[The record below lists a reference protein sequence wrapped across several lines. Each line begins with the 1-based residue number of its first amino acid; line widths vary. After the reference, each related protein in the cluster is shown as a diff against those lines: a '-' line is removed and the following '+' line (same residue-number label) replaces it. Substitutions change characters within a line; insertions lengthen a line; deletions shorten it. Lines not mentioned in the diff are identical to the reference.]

1 MKKLDDAFSA
11 LYKGDNIVKLTELRY
26 IPRWIVILIDISI
39 ILLSIFLAYIL
50 LDRLRVQVNFPNH
63 RLEKRIILIAVNLLF
78 MFVFRTYA
86 GIIRHSTFFD
96 LFKIVLSS
104 GSTLVTLIFLN
115 FFIELLFDK
124 PLYLYP
130 TLFLYFFISISLMF
144 FFRMVTKQFFNILID
159 IKGASSKT
167 RVAVVGISDA
177 SVSLARAILHNPN
190 YPYRLEGFV
199 TKRSDSNKAVLLG
212 HKIYNSDYFFKNK
225 NITGKFDAV
234 LIIKEI
240 MSKQELEEWMTLA
253 LDHGLKVLKAPTL
266 SKMRDSDLVGGI
278 RQLQIEDL
286 LNRRPIKIENEEVT
300 RRHAGKSVLVTGGAG
315 SIGSE
320 IVRQVAQFSPSL
332 IVVLDQA
339 ESPLYELELELLEKF
354 PDQKFKFVLADISNS
369 YRLEK
374 IFELYHFS
382 MVYHAAAYKHVPLI
396 EENPHE
402 AIFVNVLGTKNVAL
416 LSKKYKVNR
425 FVMVSTDKAVN
436 PTNVMGAS
444 KRTAELFV
452 QSLQNTEG
460 NTTKFITTR
469 FGNVLGSN
477 GSVIPHFRKQIEKG
491 GPVTITHPDIIR
503 YFMTIP
509 EACELVLQAGTMGDG
524 GEIYVFDMGE
534 PVKIL
539 DLARRMIKLSGYI
552 PDEEIKIK
560 FIGLRPGEKLY
571 EELLS
576 NNATTVPTHH
586 EKIMIS
592 KDPYLGFEEIDL
604 LCKQIIKSAVKRD
617 KIQVVT
623 LLKAI
628 VPEFISNNSEFEL
641 LDIKDNDIIVMSDQ
655 SPSIQLSN
663 N

>member
-26 IPRWIVILIDISI
+26 IPRWIVIIIDISI

-115 FFIELLFDK
+115 FFIELLFSK

-167 RVAVVGISDA
+167 RVAVVGVSDA

-225 NITGKFDAV
+225 NITAKFDAV

-240 MSKQELEEWMTLA
+240 MPKQELEEWMTLA

-641 LDIKDNDIIVMSDQ
+641 LDIKDNEISVMSDQ
-655 SPSIQLSN
+655 SASIQLSN

>member
-26 IPRWIVILIDISI
+26 IPRWIVIIIDISI

-300 RRHAGKSVLVTGGAG
+300 RRHVGKSVLVTGGAG

-641 LDIKDNDIIVMSDQ
+641 LDIKDNDIIVMCEQ
-655 SPSIQLSN
+655 SSSIQLSN

>member
-1 MKKLDDAFSA
+1 MKKLKDAFTA
-11 LYKGDNIVKLTELRY
+11 LYNGDNILKLTELRY
-26 IPRWIVILIDISI
+26 IPRWIVVIIDITI
-39 ILLSIFLAYIL
+39 ILLSMFLSYL
-50 LDRLRVQVNFPNH
+50 FLDMLHVQVNFPYHN
-63 RLEKRIILIAVNLLF
+63 LEKRILVIAVNLLF
-78 MFVFRTYA
+78 MFIFKTYA

-96 LFKIVLSS
+96 FFKIVLSS
-104 GSTLVTLIFLN
+104 GGTLVTLVLVN
-115 FFIELLFDK
+115 LFTEAMLGK
-124 PLYLYP
+124 PLFLYP
-130 TLFLYFFISISLMF
+130 TLFLYFFVSVSMMF
-144 FFRMVTKQFFNILID
+144 FFRMIIKQFFNVLID
-159 IKGASSKT
+159 IKGSPSKT
-167 RVAVVGISDA
+167 RVAVVGVGDA

-190 YPYRLEGFV
+190 YPYRLTGFL

-212 HKIYNSDYFFKNK
+212 HKIYNIDYFFKNK
-225 NITGKFDAV
+225 KIFSQFDAV

-240 MSKQELEEWMTLA
+240 MTKRELEEWMTMA
-253 LDHGLKVLKAPTL
+253 LDHNLKVLKAPTV

-286 LNRRPIKIENEEVT
+286 LNRRTIKIKNEEVT
-300 RRHAGKSVLVTGGAG
+300 KRHFEKNVLVTGGAG
-315 SIGSE
+315 SIGCE
-320 IVRQVAQFSPSL
+320 IVHQVAQFQPSV

-354 PDQKFKFVLADISNS
+354 PDQKFKFVLADISNI

-374 IFELYHFS
+374 LFEQYQFS

-402 AIFVNVLGTKNVAL
+402 AIFVNVLGTKNVAA
-416 LSKKYKVNR
+416 LSKKYNVNR

-452 QSLQNTEG
+452 QSLQNSEN

-491 GPVTITHPDIIR
+491 GPITITHPDIIR

-539 DLARRMIKLSGYI
+539 DLAKRMIKLSGYT
-552 PDEEIKIK
+552 PDVDIKIK

-576 NNATTVPTHH
+576 DNATTIPTHH

-592 KDPYLGFEEIDL
+592 KDPVMEFNEIEF
-604 LCKQIIKSAVKRD
+604 LCKQIIKSAVKKD
-617 KIQVVT
+617 KVQVVK
-623 LLKAI
+623 LLKVI
-628 VPEFISNNSEFEL
+628 VPEFISNNSEFEV
-641 LDIKDNDIIVMSDQ
+641 LDNKEVTDDLNLNV
-655 SPSIQLSN
+655 IQ
-663 N
+663 

>member
-1 MKKLDDAFSA
+1 MKKLNDAFA
-11 LYKGDNIVKLTELRY
+11 TLYGGDNIVKITELRY
-26 IPRWIVILIDISI
+26 IPRWAVIIIDLLIIIAS
-39 ILLSIFLAYIL
+39 ILLSNIFIRNLSGKI
-50 LDRLRVQVNFPNH
+50 NFPEFA
-63 RLEKRIILIAVNLLF
+63 LKESLLLIAINILF
-78 MFVFRTYA
+78 MFVFKTFA

-96 LFKIVLSS
+96 FFKIILSS
-104 GSTLVTLIFLN
+104 GSTLLAALIFN
-115 FFIELLFDK
+115 YCIELYSHR
-124 PLYLYP
+124 PIYLYP
-130 TLFLYFFISISLMF
+130 SLFLFFLISVSLMF
-144 FFRMVTKQFFNILID
+144 FFRMVTKQFFNILLD
-159 IKGASSKT
+159 YKGGLKKI
-167 RVAVVGISDA
+167 RVAVVGVGDA
-177 SVSLARAILHNPN
+177 SVSLARAIMHNPN
-190 YPYRLEGFV
+190 YPYMLECFV
-199 TKRSDSNKAVLLG
+199 TKRSDSHKAVLLG
-212 HKIYNSDYFFKNK
+212 RKIYNSDRLFKNK
-225 NITGKFDAV
+225 NLINKIDAV

-240 MSKQELEEWMTLA
+240 MSKQELEEWMTLS
-253 LDHGLKVLKAPTL
+253 LDNGLKVLKAPTV
-266 SKMRDSDLVGGI
+266 SKMRDTDLVGGI

-286 LNRRPIKIENEEVT
+286 LNRRPIKIENLDVIK
-300 RRHAGKSVLVTGGAG
+300 RHSEKNILVTGGAG

-339 ESPLYELELELLEKF
+339 ESPLYELELELLERF

-374 IFELYHFS
+374 VFETYQFS

-402 AIFVNVLGTKNVAL
+402 AIFVNILGTRNVAT

-444 KRTAELFV
+444 KRVAELFV
-452 QSLQNTEG
+452 QSLQNLEG

-509 EACELVLQAGTMGDG
+509 EACELVLQAGTMGAG

-539 DLARRMIKLSGYI
+539 DLARRMIKLSGFK
-552 PDEEIKIK
+552 PDEDIKIK

-576 NNATTVPTHH
+576 DDATTVPTHH

-592 KDPYLGFEEIDL
+592 KDPTIDFEEVES
-604 LCKQIIKSAVKRD
+604 LCKKIIKSAVKRD
-617 KIQVVT
+617 KLQVVRI
-623 LLKAI
+623 LKTI
-628 VPEFISNNSEFEL
+628 VPEFISNNSEFEA
-641 LDIKDNDIIVMSDQ
+641 LDKENKDSFIEVTES
-655 SPSIQLSN
+655 
-663 N
+663 

>member
-1 MKKLDDAFSA
+1 MKKLNDAFNV
-11 LYKGDNIVKLTELRY
+11 LYNGDNIVKLTELRY
-26 IPRWIVILIDISI
+26 IPRWSVILIDISI
-39 ILLSIFLAYIL
+39 VLLSIFFSHFFLEKLHVRINFPQYIL
-50 LDRLRVQVNFPNH
+50 EQ
-63 RLEKRIILIAVNLLF
+63 KILLIGINMLF
-78 MFVFRTYA
+78 MFVFKTYA

-96 LFKIVLSS
+96 FFKIILSS
-104 GSTLVTLIFLN
+104 GSTLVTLLIINFL
-115 FFIELLFDK
+115 IEIWLGKSLF
-124 PLYLYP
+124 LYP
-130 TLFLYFFISISLMF
+130 YLFLYFFISVTVMF
-144 FFRMVTKQFFNILID
+144 LFRMFTKQFFNVLID
-159 IKGASSKT
+159 FKGSASKV
-167 RVAVVGISDA
+167 RVAVVGVGDA

-190 YPYRLEGFV
+190 YPYRLEGFL
-199 TKRSDSNKAVLLG
+199 TRRLDSHKALLLG
-212 HKIYNSDYFFKNK
+212 HKIYNIDKFCDNK
-225 NITGKFDAV
+225 PFMSQFDAV

-240 MSKQELEEWMTLA
+240 MSKQELEEWMTCA
-253 LDHGLKVLKAPTL
+253 LDNGLKVLKAPTL

-286 LNRRPIKIENEEVT
+286 LNRRPIKIENEEV
-300 RRHAGKSVLVTGGAG
+300 RKRHFEKNVLVTGGAG

-320 IVRQVAQFSPSL
+320 IVRQVAQFNPSL

-354 PDQKFKFVLADISNS
+354 PEQKFKFVLADISNS

-374 IFELYHFS
+374 IFEVYQFS

-402 AIFVNVLGTKNVAL
+402 AIFVNVLGTKNVAF

-452 QSLQNTEG
+452 QSLQNSEG
-460 NTTKFITTR
+460 NVTKFITTR

-509 EACELVLQAGTMGDG
+509 EACELVLQAGTMGGG

-539 DLARRMIKLSGYI
+539 DLARRMIRLSGYT
-552 PDEEIKIK
+552 PDVDIKIK

-576 NNATTVPTHH
+576 NNATTIPTHH

-592 KDPYLGFEEIDL
+592 KDPCVVFEEIDI
-604 LCKQIIKSAVKRD
+604 LCRQIIKSAVKRD

-628 VPEFISNNSEFEL
+628 VPEFISNNSQFEVLDKKSDALGQKEL
-641 LDIKDNDIIVMSDQ
+641 LTGEAEAG
-655 SPSIQLSN
+655 L
-663 N
+663 

>member
-1 MKKLDDAFSA
+1 MKKLNDAFA
-11 LYKGDNIVKLTELRY
+11 TLYKGDNIVKLTQLRY
-26 IPRWIVILIDISI
+26 IPRWIVILIDVSI
-39 ILLSIFLAYIL
+39 IFLSIFLSYIF

-63 RLEKRIILIAVNLLF
+63 RLEKRILLISVNLLF
-78 MFVFRTYA
+78 MFAFRTYA

-96 LFKIVLSS
+96 LFKILLSS
-104 GSTLVTLIFLN
+104 GSTLITVMSLN
-115 FFIELLFDK
+115 FIIELLLGK
-124 PLYLYP
+124 SLYLYP
-130 TLFLYFFISISLMF
+130 TLFLYFFISVSLMF

-159 IKGASSKT
+159 IKGATSKT
-167 RVAVVGISDA
+167 KVAVVGVSDA

-190 YPYRLEGFV
+190 YPYRLEGFI

-225 NITGKFDAV
+225 NIVSKFDAV

-240 MSKQELEEWMTLA
+240 MSKQEIEDWMTMA
-253 LDHGLKVLKAPTL
+253 LDNGLKVLKAPTL

-300 RRHAGKSVLVTGGAG
+300 KRHAGKNVLVTGGAG

-320 IVRQVAQFSPSL
+320 IVRQVAQFNPSL

-339 ESPLYELELELLEKF
+339 ESPLYELELELFEKF
-354 PDQKFKFVLADISNS
+354 PEQKFKFVLADISNS

-374 IFELYHFS
+374 IFELYQFS

-452 QSLQNTEG
+452 QSLQNSVG

-509 EACELVLQAGTMGDG
+509 EACELVLQAGTMGAG

-539 DLARRMIKLSGYI
+539 DLAKRMIKLSGFT
-552 PDEEIKIK
+552 PDVDIKIK

-592 KDPYLGFEEIDL
+592 KDPLMGFEQIEI
-604 LCKQIIKSAVKRD
+604 LCKQIVTSAVKRD
-617 KIQVVT
+617 KLEVVK
-623 LLKAI
+623 LLKDI
-628 VPEFISNNSEFEL
+628 VPEFISNNSEFEV
-641 LDIKDNDIIVMSDQ
+641 LDNKEMTNI
-655 SPSIQLSN
+655 SI
-663 N
+663 

>member
-26 IPRWIVILIDISI
+26 IPRWIVIIIDISI

-104 GSTLVTLIFLN
+104 GCTLVTLIFLN

-159 IKGASSKT
+159 IKGSSSKT
-167 RVAVVGISDA
+167 KVAVVGVSDA

-225 NITGKFDAV
+225 NITDKFDAV

-641 LDIKDNDIIVMSDQ
+641 LDIKDNEIIVMSDQ
-655 SPSIQLSN
+655 TPSIQLSN

>member
-1 MKKLDDAFSA
+1 MKKLHEAFNA
-11 LYKGDNIVKLTELRY
+11 LYNGDNIVKITKLRY
-26 IPRWIVILIDISI
+26 IPRWLVIIIDILIIFFS
-39 ILLSIFLAYIL
+39 ILLSRLFLRN
-50 LDRLRVQVNFPNH
+50 LDVKVNFP
-63 RLEKRIILIAVNLLF
+63 EYVVQKRILVIGINILF
-78 MFVFRTYA
+78 MYVFKTYA

-96 LFKIVLSS
+96 FFKIILSS
-104 GSTLVTLIFLN
+104 GSTLMSLLIIN
-115 FFIELLFDK
+115 YISQMAMGTSLF
-124 PLYLYP
+124 LYP
-130 TLFLYFFISISLMF
+130 NLFLYFLISVSIMF
-144 FFRMVTKQFFNILID
+144 FFRMVTKQFFNMLID
-159 IKGASSKT
+159 IKGASSKV
-167 RVAVVGISDA
+167 RIAVVGVGEA
-177 SVSLARAILHNPN
+177 SVALARAIMHNPN
-190 YPYRLEGFV
+190 YPYRLQGFL
-199 TKRSDSNKAVLLG
+199 TGRSDSNRALLLG
-212 HKIYNSDYFFKNK
+212 YKIYNKNQFFKSEK
-225 NITGKFDAV
+225 LIKQFDAV
-234 LIIKEI
+234 LLIKEI
-240 MSKQELEEWMTLA
+240 MTKQEIEEWMTLA
-253 LDHGLKVLKAPTL
+253 LDSGLRVLKAPTL

-278 RQLQIEDL
+278 SQLQIEDL
-286 LNRRPIKIENEEVT
+286 LNRKPIKIESEDVKK
-300 RRHAGKSVLVTGGAG
+300 RHFDKNVLVTGGAG

-320 IVRQVAQFSPSL
+320 IVRQVAQFNPAL

-354 PDQKFKFVLADISNS
+354 PEQRFKFVLADISNS

-374 IFELYHFS
+374 VFEDYQFS

-402 AIFVNVLGTKNVAL
+402 AIFVNILGTKNVSL

-444 KRTAELFV
+444 KRAAELFV
-452 QSLQNTEG
+452 QSLQNSPG

-509 EACELVLQAGTMGDG
+509 EACELVLQAGTMGNG

-539 DLARRMIKLSGYI
+539 DLAKRMIKLSGYT
-552 PDEEIKIK
+552 PDVDIKIT

-576 NNATTVPTHH
+576 NNTVTIPTHH
-586 EKIMIS
+586 EKILIS
-592 KDPYLGFEEIDL
+592 RDPIMEFEEVDT
-604 LCKQIIKSAVKRD
+604 LCKQIILAAVKRD
-617 KIQVVT
+617 KLQVVRI
-623 LLKAI
+623 LKTI
-628 VPEFISNNSEFEL
+628 VQEFISNNSEFEV
-641 LDIKDNDIIVMSDQ
+641 LDKEPLVED
-655 SPSIQLSN
+655 
-663 N
+663 

>member
-1 MKKLDDAFSA
+1 MRKLNDAFA
-11 LYKGDNIVKLTELRY
+11 TLYNGDNIVKLTELRY

-39 ILLSIFLAYIL
+39 ILLSILLSYIFLEKL
-50 LDRLRVQVNFPNH
+50 HVKVNFP
-63 RLEKRIILIAVNLLF
+63 EYIVQQRILVIAVNVVF
-78 MFVFRTYA
+78 MFVFKTYA

-96 LFKIVLSS
+96 FFKIILSS
-104 GSTLVTLIFLN
+104 GSTLITLLGIN
-115 FFIELLFDK
+115 FATEIWLGKSLF
-124 PLYLYP
+124 LYP
-130 TLFLYFFISISLMF
+130 NLFLYFFISVSIMF
-144 FFRMVTKQFFNILID
+144 FFRMFTKQFFNILID
-159 IKGASSKT
+159 FKGSTSKV
-167 RVAVVGISDA
+167 RIAVVGVGDA
-177 SVSLARAILHNPN
+177 SISLARAILHNPN
-190 YPYRLEGFV
+190 YPYRLEGFL
-199 TKRSDSNKAVLLG
+199 TKRSDSHKALLLG
-212 HKIYNSDYFFKNK
+212 HKIYNIDKFFGDKNLVSQ
-225 NITGKFDAV
+225 FDAV

-240 MSKQELEEWMTLA
+240 MTKQELEEWMTCA
-253 LDHGLKVLKAPTL
+253 LDNGLKVLKAPTV

-286 LNRRPIKIENEEVT
+286 LNRKPIKIENEDIKK
-300 RRHAGKSVLVTGGAG
+300 RHFQKSVLVTGGAG

-320 IVRQVAQFSPSL
+320 IVRQVAQFNPSL

-374 IFELYHFS
+374 IFEIYQFS

-402 AIFVNVLGTKNVAL
+402 AIFVNVLGTKNLAL

-452 QSLQNTEG
+452 QSLQNSDS
-460 NTTKFITTR
+460 NITKFITTR

-509 EACELVLQAGTMGDG
+509 EACELVLQAGTMGSG

-539 DLARRMIKLSGYI
+539 DLARRMIKLSGFT
-552 PDEEIKIK
+552 PDVDIKIK

-576 NNATTVPTHH
+576 NNATTIPTHH

-592 KDPYLGFEEIDL
+592 RDPNIGFNEIEI

-628 VPEFISNNSEFEL
+628 VPEFISNNSEFEA
-641 LDIKDNDIIVMSDQ
+641 LDKKNDSLDVIE
-655 SPSIQLSN
+655 L
-663 N
+663 

>member
-1 MKKLDDAFSA
+1 MKKLYDAFGA
-11 LYKGDNIVKLTELRY
+11 LYNGDNIVKITELRY
-26 IPRWIVILIDISI
+26 MPRWFVIFIDVLIIMSS
-39 ILLSIFLAYIL
+39 ILLSYLFLKNL
-50 LDRLRVQVNFPNH
+50 EVKVNFPEY
-63 RLEKRIILIAVNLLF
+63 RTEKRLVLVMINILF
-78 MFVFRTYA
+78 MFVFKTYA

-96 LFKIVLSS
+96 FFKIILSS
-104 GSTLVTLIFLN
+104 GSTLLTLLVINYISEMILG
-115 FFIELLFDK
+115 K
-124 PLYLYP
+124 SLYLYP
-130 TLFLYFFISISLMF
+130 NLFLYFLISVSLML
-144 FFRMVTKQFFNILID
+144 FFRMVTKQFFNMLID
-159 IKGASSKT
+159 IKGSSSKV
-167 RVAVVGISDA
+167 RVAVVGVGDA
-177 SVSLARAILHNPN
+177 SVSIARAIMHNPN
-190 YPYRLEGFV
+190 YPYQLAGFL
-199 TKRSDSNKAVLLG
+199 TGRSDSNKALLLG
-212 HKIYNSDYFFKNK
+212 HKIYNKHQVLRNS
-225 NITGKFDAV
+225 NIAKRFDAV
-234 LIIKEI
+234 LIIREI
-240 MSKQELEEWMTLA
+240 MTKQEIEEWMTLA
-253 LDHGLKVLKAPTL
+253 LDNELKVLKAPTL

-278 RQLQIEDL
+278 SQLQIEDL
-286 LNRRPIKIENEEVT
+286 LNRKPIKIESEEVKK
-300 RRHAGKSVLVTGGAG
+300 RHTDKKVLVTGGAG

-320 IVRQVAQFSPSL
+320 IVRQVAQFNPSL

-354 PDQKFKFVLADISNS
+354 PDQKFKFVLADISNN

-374 IFELYHFS
+374 LFQTYQFS

-402 AIFVNVLGTKNVAL
+402 AIFVNVLGTRNLAL
-416 LSKKYKVNR
+416 LSKRYKVNR

-444 KRTAELFV
+444 KRAAELFV
-452 QSLQNTEG
+452 QSLQNSAG

-509 EACELVLQAGTMGDG
+509 EACELVLQAGTMGNG

-539 DLARRMIKLSGYI
+539 DLAKRMIKLSGFV
-552 PDEEIKIK
+552 PDIDIKIT

-576 NNATTVPTHH
+576 DNTTTIPTHH

-592 KDPYLGFEEIDL
+592 KDPTMEFEKVEL
-604 LCKQIIKSAVKRD
+604 LCKQIITSAVKRD
-617 KIQVVT
+617 KLQVVKI
-623 LLKAI
+623 LKTI
-628 VPEFISNNSEFEL
+628 VPEFISNNSEFEV
-641 LDIKDNDIIVMSDQ
+641 LDKYSEENVDTYK
-655 SPSIQLSN
+655 
-663 N
+663 

>member
-1 MKKLDDAFSA
+1 MKKLTDAFAA
-11 LYKGDNIVKLTELRY
+11 LYKGDNIVKLTDLRY

-39 ILLSIFLAYIL
+39 VFFSIFLSYMF
-50 LDRLRVQVNFPNH
+50 LDWLQVRVNFPNQS
-63 RLEKRIILIAVNLLF
+63 LEKRILLIGVNLLF

-86 GIIRHSTFFD
+86 GIVRHSTFFD
-96 LFKIVLSS
+96 LFKILLSS
-104 GSTLVTLIFLN
+104 GSTLITLMSIN
-115 FFIELLFDK
+115 FCIDKLLGRSF
-124 PLYLYP
+124 YLYP
-130 TLFLYFFISISLMF
+130 TLFLYFFISVSLMF
-144 FFRMVTKQFFNILID
+144 FFRMLIKQFFNILID
-159 IKGASSKT
+159 IKGASSNT
-167 RVAVVGISDA
+167 RVAVVGVSDA

-212 HKIYNSDYFFKNK
+212 NKIYNSDYFFKNK
-225 NITGKFDAV
+225 NLIKQFDAL

-286 LNRRPIKIENEEVT
+286 LNRRPIKIENEDVT
-300 RRHAGKSVLVTGGAG
+300 KRHFNKNILVTGGAG

-339 ESPLYELELELLEKF
+339 ESPLYELELELLEKY
-354 PDQKFKFVLADISNS
+354 PGQKFKFVLADISNS

-374 IFELYHFS
+374 IFEVYQFS

-452 QSLQNTEG
+452 QSLQNLEG

-491 GPVTITHPDIIR
+491 GPITITHPDIIR

-509 EACELVLQAGTMGDG
+509 EACELVLQAGTMGAG

-539 DLARRMIKLSGYI
+539 DLAKRMIKLSGFR
-552 PDEEIKIK
+552 PDVDIKIK

-576 NNATTVPTHH
+576 NNATTIPTHH

-592 KDPYLGFEEIDL
+592 KDPLIGFDEIEF
-604 LCKQIIKSAVKRD
+604 LCKQVITAAVKRD
-617 KIQVVT
+617 KLHVVK
-623 LLKAI
+623 LLKDI
-628 VPEFISNNSEFEL
+628 VPEFISNNSEFEV
-641 LDIKDNDIIVMSDQ
+641 LDNKNLTDA
-655 SPSIQLSN
+655 SN
-663 N
+663 LM